1 MKKTTNTLLRAG
13 SMLAGTLAIAIGA
26 ASIAKA
32 EDVTLTVWDWKSGD
46 PTTTAYYDKVK
57 ADFEAAHPGVTVK
70 FVMQP
75 HDQYYTLLGTAIAA
89 SRGPDV
95 VLVHGGSQAKERIA
109 ALTNLSDKVADI
121 KSRVAGWEE
130 FAGPD
135 GSPYAVPISIQG
147 LAVYYNKELYKQA
160 GLDPE
165 ATPKTWAELKEVCE
179 KLKAAG
185 TTCFAMGNKEG
196 FGADFFYSA
205 AAANALTSEQ
215 QAAWTAGDLKW
226 SSPEIKAIVQAW
238 VDSQKDGWY
247 AEGSNSTAKFMD
259 EYQSFERSENANT
272 IGLLSDVAHWKEF
285 DEFLEPQNVG
295 VFVMPPVTA
304 SVNETLLMPL
314 AGGIGYGV
322 TKFSPNQ
329 DLAIA
334 LAKSFAET
342 PAMQVFFE
350 AAGAVPSDTAVDTSK
365 VESPSA
371 KVVLGSLSNG
381 AALLHN
387 NTSTAETEEWH
398 RQSQMLLT
406 GETTVDKAV
415 ARLDEVQAQA
425 KKK

>member
-1 MKKTTNTLLRAG
+1 MKTTNRILRSG
-13 SMLAGTLAIAIGA
+13 TMLAGAVAVMLGA
-26 ASIAKA
+26 LSAAKA

-70 FVMQP
+70 YVMQP

-89 SRGPDV
+89 SKGPDV

-109 ALTNLSDKVADI
+109 ALTKLDDKVADI
-121 KSRVAGWEE
+121 KARVAGWDE

-135 GSPYAVPISIQG
+135 GSVYAVPISIQG
-147 LAVYYNKELYKQA
+147 LAVYYNKDLYKKA

-165 ATPKTWAELKEVCE
+165 KTPKTWAELKEVCE

-185 TTCFAMGNKEG
+185 TTCFALGNKEG

-205 AAANALTSEQ
+205 AAANGLTAEQ
-215 QAAWTAGDLKW
+215 QAAWTTGDLKW

-238 VDSQKDGWY
+238 VDTQKDGWY
-247 AEGSNSTAKFMD
+247 AEGANSTAKFMD

-272 IGLLSDVAHWKEF
+272 IGLISDVAHWKEF
-285 DEFLEPQNVG
+285 DEFLEPENVG
-295 VFVMPPVTA
+295 VFVMPPVA
-304 SVNETLLMPL
+304 GGDGSLRLPL

-329 DLAIA
+329 DLAVA
-334 LAKSFAET
+334 LAKSFADT

-350 AAGAVPSDTAVDTSK
+350 AAGAIPSDTAVDTSK

-371 KVVLGSLSNG
+371 KVILGALSNG
-381 AALLHN
+381 APLAHH

-398 RQSQMLLT
+398 RQSQMLFT